1 MNKEQTLRQTIA
13 NLIARHMGCY
23 SKQECTQILA
33 GLNVISLFDLNIY
46 HKQTP
51 INIDI
56 FQKSLSKINEKELR
70 RRDEGVY
77 YTPKDATEYVVA
89 NTYLNYVC
97 SDNTQ
102 VFSVDKCL
110 QILTQTNSNKLV
122 SAKVFDPTCGTA
134 EFLLSAI
141 NLKLQVIACDSDDDI
156 LNLISTIYGNDI
168 AEESILLSKVRLFFA
183 IIKFLQ
189 NKSNSI
195 SLANI
200 LNKNFTTSDYIINNN
215 ISPKYDIIVG
225 NPPYVEYCKL
235 PVKPT
240 TNYGNSYADVLQNS
254 INAAK
259 QNGALGFVIPISF
272 VSTVRM
278 KAIRD
283 YSYSKLS
290 KMFVLNF
297 ADRPDCLFDGVH
309 QKLTII
315 FGIKGRNKCS
325 VYSSSY
331 YHWYSEERDEL
342 LSNASVLPVIPNDKY
357 IPKIGDDFERSIFD
371 KIMSAKGMTLADIT
385 SNIKSNTLLYLNM
398 RGCFW
403 MKAFSF
409 NPGSNEYKQF
419 KSPKE
424 MQSYILAILNSNLF
438 FLYWTIVSD
447 CWHITGK
454 EISEFIIPIEGVNFD
469 AFINIY
475 NNIEKRL
482 EETKKYIG
490 SKQTAYEYK
499 HKECKLEIDA
509 IDDALKGIYDL
520 SDEEIVYLRNYK
532 VRYRTSNGKI

>member
-1 MNKEQTLRQTIA
+1 MKKEQTLKQIVA
-13 NLIARHMGCY
+13 GLIARHIVCY
-23 SKQECTQILA
+23 SEQECTQILA
-33 GLNVISLFDLNIY
+33 GLNVISLFDLNIDY
-46 HKQTP
+46 HQP
-51 INIDI
+51 SINLDL
-56 FQKSLSKINEKELR
+56 FQESLSKINEKELR

-97 SDNTQ
+97 TDNVQ
-102 VFSVDKCL
+102 VHSVDKCL
-110 QILTQTNSNKLV
+110 QILTQADSNKLIC
-122 SAKVFDPTCGTA
+122 AKVFDPTCGTA

-141 NLKLQVIACDSDDDI
+141 NLKLHVIACDSDDAI

-183 IIKFLQ
+183 VIKVLQ
-189 NKSNSI
+189 NKRNSVRL
-195 SLANI
+195 SKI
-200 LNKNFTTSDYIINNN
+200 LNKNFTTLDYIINNN
-215 ISPKYDIIVG
+215 IYPEYDIIVG
-225 NPPYVEYCKL
+225 NPPYVEYRKL
-235 PVKPT
+235 PVKPA
-240 TNYGNSYADVLQNS
+240 TNYGNSYADVLRNS
-254 INAAK
+254 INATK

-272 VSTVRM
+272 VSTGRM

-309 QKLTII
+309 QKLTIF
-315 FGIKGRNKCS
+315 FGIKGKNKCR

-331 YHWYSEERDEL
+331 YHWYSEERNEL
-342 LSNASVLPVIPNDKY
+342 LNNASIVPVIPNDKY

-371 KIMSAKGMTLADIT
+371 KIMSAKGLTLADIT
-385 SNIKSNTLLYLNM
+385 SDIKSNTLLYLNM

-424 MQSYILAILNSNLF
+424 MQPYILAILNSNLY

-454 EISEFIIPIEGVNFD
+454 EISEFIIPIKDVDFESFR
-469 AFINIY
+469 NIY

-482 EETKKYIG
+482 EQTKKYIG

-499 HKECKLEIDA
+499 HKDCKPEIDA
-509 IDDALKGIYDL
+509 VDDALKGIYNL
-520 SDEEIVYLRNYK
+520 SDDEVEYLRNYK
-532 VRYRTSNGKI
+532 VRYRTSNG

>member
-1 MNKEQTLRQTIA
+1 MNKEQTLKQIVA
-13 NLIARHMGCY
+13 SLIARHMVCY
-23 SKQECTQILA
+23 SEQERTQILA
-33 GLNVISLFDLNIY
+33 GLNVISVFDLNIDY
-46 HKQTP
+46 HQP
-51 INIDI
+51 SINLDL
-56 FQKSLSKINEKELR
+56 FQESLSKINEKELR

-77 YTPKDATEYVVA
+77 YTPKDTTEYVVA
-89 NTYLNYVC
+89 NTYLNYIY
-97 SDNTQ
+97 SDNIQ
-102 VFSVDKCL
+102 VHSVDKCL
-110 QILTQTNSNKLV
+110 QILTKADINKLV
-122 SAKVFDPTCGTA
+122 CAKVFDPTCGTA

-141 NLKLQVIACDSDDDI
+141 NLKLQIIACDSDDAI

-168 AEESILLSKVRLFFA
+168 AKESILLSKVRLFFA
-183 IIKFLQ
+183 VIKFLQ
-189 NKSNSI
+189 NKSNSVRL
-195 SLANI
+195 SRI
-200 LNKNFTTSDYIINNN
+200 LNKNFTTQDYIINNN
-215 ISPKYDIIVG
+215 IYPKYDIIVG
-225 NPPYVEYCKL
+225 NPPYVEYRKL
-235 PVKPT
+235 PVKPA
-240 TNYGNSYADVLQNS
+240 TNYGNSYADVLRNS

-272 VSTVRM
+272 VSTGRM

-290 KMFVLNF
+290 KMFVINF

-309 QKLTII
+309 QKLTLF
-315 FGIKGRNKCS
+315 FGIKGKNKCS

-331 YHWYSEERDEL
+331 YHWYSGERNEI
-342 LSNASVLPVIPNDKY
+342 LSKASVLPVIPNDKY

-371 KIMSAKGMTLADIT
+371 KIMSAKGLTLADIT
-385 SNIKSNTLLYLNM
+385 SDIKSNTLLYLNM

-424 MQSYILAILNSNLF
+424 MQPYILAILNSNLY

-454 EISEFIIPIEGVNFD
+454 EISEFIIPVKGVNFET
-469 AFINIY
+469 FRNIS

-499 HKECKLEIDA
+499 HKDCKAEIDA
-509 IDDALKGIYDL
+509 IDDALKDIYDL
-520 SDEEIVYLRNYK
+520 SDEEIEYLRNYK
-532 VRYRTSNGKI
+532 VRYRTSNG

>member
-1 MNKEQTLRQTIA
+1 MKKEQTLKQKVA
-13 NLIARHMGCY
+13 DLIARHMICY
-23 SKQECTQILA
+23 SEQDCAQILV
-33 GLNVISLFDLNIY
+33 GLNVISSFNLNID
-46 HKQTP
+46 HPQAS
-51 INIDI
+51 INLNL
-56 FQKSLSKINEKELR
+56 FQESLAKINEKELR

-97 SDNTQ
+97 PDNVQ
-102 VFSVDKCL
+102 VHPVDKCL
-110 QILTQTNSNKLV
+110 QILTQINSSKLV
-122 SAKVFDPTCGTA
+122 CAKVFDPTCGTA

-141 NLKLQVIACDSDDDI
+141 NLKLQIIDCDSDDAI
-156 LNLISTIYGNDI
+156 LNLVSTIYGNDI
-168 AEESILLSKVRLFFA
+168 AEESIFLSKVRLFFA
-183 IIKFLQ
+183 VVKFLQ
-189 NKSNSI
+189 DKNNSVR
-195 SLANI
+195 LAKI
-200 LNKNFTTSDYIINNN
+200 LNKNFTSLDYIINHN

-225 NPPYVEYCKL
+225 NPPYVEYRKL

-240 TNYGNSYADVLQNS
+240 TNYGNTYADVLLNS

-272 VSTVRM
+272 VSTGRM
-278 KAIRD
+278 KAIRE

-290 KMFVLNF
+290 KMFLLNF

-309 QKLTII
+309 QKLTIF
-315 FGIKGRNKCS
+315 FGIKGRNKCC

-331 YHWYSEERDEL
+331 YHWYSEERDYL
-342 LSNASVLPVIPNDKY
+342 LSNASVLPVIPYEKY
-357 IPKIGDDFERSIFD
+357 IPKIGNDFERSIFD
-371 KIMSAKGMTLADIT
+371 KIMSAKGLTLADIT
-385 SNIKSNTLLYLNM
+385 SDTKSNTLLYLNM

-424 MQSYILAILNSNLF
+424 MQPYILAILNSNLY

-454 EISEFIIPIEGVNFD
+454 EISEFIIPIKDVNFK
-469 AFINIY
+469 AFRNIY
-475 NNIEKRL
+475 NNIEKKL

-499 HKECKLEIDA
+499 HKDCKPEIDA
-509 IDDALKGIYDL
+509 VDDALKGIYNL
-520 SDEEIVYLRNYK
+520 SDDEVEYLRNYK
-532 VRYRTSNGKI
+532 VKYRTSNG